1 MNLST
6 LAPILP
12 AALARDDA
20 AAYLAL
26 STTTF
31 ELLVREEDLPA
42 PRQLSGRRVGW
53 IRSEL
58 DEWLAA
64 RPKSKLLPPENTG
77 APKPRRSKHA
87 ANDEAMQPVVQ
98 SGQKV
103 A

>member
-6 LAPILP
+6 VAPISP

-31 ELLVREEDLPA
+31 ELLVREEDIPA
-42 PRQLSGRRVGW
+42 PRQLSGRRVAW

-58 DEWLAA
+58 DAWLAD
-64 RPKSKLLPPENTG
+64 RPRSKLLPPENTS
-77 APKPRRSKHA
+77 APKPRAQKHA
-87 ANDEAMQPVVQ
+87 ANDAAMQPIAPG
-98 SGQKV
+98 GQK
-103 A
+103 AA